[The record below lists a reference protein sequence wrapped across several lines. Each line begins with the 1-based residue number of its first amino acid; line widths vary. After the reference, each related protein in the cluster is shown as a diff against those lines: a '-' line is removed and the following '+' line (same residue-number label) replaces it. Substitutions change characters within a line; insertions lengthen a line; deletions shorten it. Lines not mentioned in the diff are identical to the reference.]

1 MEFVNQNNR
10 PANAKPVSG
19 PRRGLPMWLAIVFVV
34 LVLMLLGAALFKD
47 KLMTSTSVT
56 SDYQAVFLTNG
67 QVYFGKLDFQRG
79 WAVMNDIYYLQLAQD
94 LQPASSADPNQSPQ
108 VTQQNSNQQQIQLVK
123 LGSEL
128 HGPEDEMFI
137 AKDKIL
143 FWENMKDDSRVLQSI
158 REYQNRN

>member
-1 MEFVNQNNR
+1 MDISLQNN
-10 PANAKPVSG
+10 KPVSQKKSF
-19 PRRGLPMWLAIVFVV
+19 PKWLVAVLVV
-34 LVLMLLGAALFKD
+34 LALLLFGAAFFKD
-47 KLMTSTSVT
+47 RLMTSLSVT

-67 QVYFGKLDFQRG
+67 QVYFGKLEFQRG
-79 WAVMNDIYYLQLAQD
+79 WAVMTDIYYLQLAQD
-94 LQPASSADPNQSPQ
+94 LQPASSADPDQAQ
-108 VTQQNSNQQQIQLVK
+108 QATQQTGGQQQVQLVK

-128 HGPEDEMFI
+128 HGPQDEMFV